1 MSFSAGHVRGR
12 VAVGARQSR
21 HSLYPPEP
29 WGDAGWTQGAKLL
42 CKVFGRCPV
51 RRQQLGEVRLAFH
64 RPDDLGG

>member
-1 MSFSAGHVRGR
+1 MSFSAGRVRGR

-29 WGDAGWTQGAKLL
+29 WGAAGWTQGAKLL

-51 RRQQLGEVRLAFH
+51 RRQQVGEVRLAF
-64 RPDDLGG
+64 RYTDGLGG